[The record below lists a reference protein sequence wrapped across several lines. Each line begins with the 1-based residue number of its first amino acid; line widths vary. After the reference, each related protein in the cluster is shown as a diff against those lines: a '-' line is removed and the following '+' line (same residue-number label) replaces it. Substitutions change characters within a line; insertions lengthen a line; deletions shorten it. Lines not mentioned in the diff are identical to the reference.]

1 MRAKKIWCPNTRS
14 AFQILSESKHENYKH
29 IVIHTGTNDLRAMK
43 GRVAP
48 VMREVAIRATQKAQ
62 PLETQ
67 QETAE
72 TPITG
77 EALSHQEALVLQQSP
92 DRPPDLH
99 HNTRATQRPL
109 NNHRTLQLLN
119 STRYDIY

>member
-48 VMREVAIRATQKAQ
+48 VMREVAIRATQRFPEARVTLSTLL
-62 PLETQ
+62 PRTDVPIHVIHGNNVNSPEAAHSSLMFIS
-67 QETAE
+67 
-72 TPITG
+72 PITKTYSLIICMTTYISISK
-77 EALSHQEALVLQQSP
+77 E
-92 DRPPDLH
+92 
-99 HNTRATQRPL
+99 
-109 NNHRTLQLLN
+109 
-119 STRYDIY
+119 